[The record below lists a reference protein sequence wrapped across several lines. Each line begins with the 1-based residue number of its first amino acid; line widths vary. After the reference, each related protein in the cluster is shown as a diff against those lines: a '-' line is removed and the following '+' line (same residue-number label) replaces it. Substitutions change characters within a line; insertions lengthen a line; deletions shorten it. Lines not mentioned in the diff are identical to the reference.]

1 MHIPERL
8 VRLTASHSPSWD
20 AVLPSDCR
28 RYLPL
33 LDGLCGRVWR
43 PGLVFLREGAGMR
56 GREDGVVKRL
66 QSTGVEYEGGADTAE
81 GSGRRLLPER
91 WLGDKRMRLLRL

>member
-1 MHIPERL
+1 M
-8 VRLTASHSPSWD
+8 
-20 AVLPSDCR
+20 
-28 RYLPL
+28 
-33 LDGLCGRVWR
+33 GLRG
-43 PGLVFLREGAGMR
+43 EGAGMR